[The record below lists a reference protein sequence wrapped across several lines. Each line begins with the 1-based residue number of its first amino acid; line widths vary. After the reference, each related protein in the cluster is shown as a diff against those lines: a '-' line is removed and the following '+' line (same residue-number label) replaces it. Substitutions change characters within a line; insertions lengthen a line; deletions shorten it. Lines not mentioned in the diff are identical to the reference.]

1 MSTSP
6 SSSSAPLSEDSEL
19 QELMEQQRKNL
30 LSTLPRQRWQ
40 GSYLYKYNG
49 FWFSTMQMPGL
60 VEFRKHF
67 QARDSDV
74 LIITTPKSGT
84 TWLKALAFALMNRNI
99 CPINQNHPLLNQ
111 NPHTLVLHLEYPNPY
126 DKQHPDYSFQ
136 GSRRLLGTHCPL
148 ALLPESVMNSGCK
161 IVYLSRN
168 IKDIFVSYWHFT
180 NKLGSTETS
189 FEEFFDLFCKG
200 VSLSGPI
207 WDHVLGYWKA
217 SLDKPQKVLFLKYE
231 EMTQE
236 PAFNLKHLVEFLGC
250 PISQEEETAGVV
262 DEILGLCSFDHMRN
276 LEVNKSGTMWNH
288 SNQILTSKKKQSKK
302 LDNLKPTPK
311 KTARDSDHD
320 KMMTKKNN
328 TSKRNANKNGP
339 GQENGRSDAP
349 PSAGGAGRRP
359 GKRTGD
365 GPVTYSEKDLAVGKA
380 ATEGYSFVPL

>member
-6 SSSSAPLSEDSEL
+6 SSSSAPLSEDSDL

-99 CPINQNHPLLNQ
+99 YPINQNHPLLNQ

-148 ALLPESVMNSGCK
+148 VLLPESVMNSGCK
-161 IVYLSRN
+161 IVYLCRN

-200 VSLSGPI
+200 VSLSGPV

-236 PAFNLKHLVEFLGC
+236 PACNLKHLAEFLGC

-262 DEILGLCSFDHMRN
+262 DEILGLCSFDQMRN
-276 LEVNKSGTMWNH
+276 LEVNKSGTLGNLRNH
-288 SNQILTSKKKQSKK
+288 AFFRNGKVG
-302 LDNLKPTPK
+302 DW
-311 KTARDSDHD
+311 
-320 KMMTKKNN
+320 KN
-328 TSKRNANKNGP
+328 
-339 GQENGRSDAP
+339 DL
-349 PSAGGAGRRP
+349 PSEMAGRLDQITAQKFH
-359 GKRTGD
+359 GSGL
-365 GPVTYSEKDLAVGKA
+365 DL
-380 ATEGYSFVPL
+380 